1 MQWYVKNYKRS
12 YCAVL
17 SGILSNFLAYFYL
30 EVAEAGTLCISCG
43 CTVQVYLC
51 PLFLVSKASVSQQHN
66 GNMAVR

>member
-30 EVAEAGTLCISCG
+30 EVAEAGTLL
-43 CTVQVYLC
+43 YLLWLHGAGV
-51 PLFLVSKASVSQQHN
+51 PLSSIFSI
-66 GNMAVR
+66 